1 MGSQKSNKI
10 EPHVILHLR
19 INQDDINRYLKNKI
33 QTDPSDLITDLEEPK
48 PYEPCNINTMTNTF
62 TLNDPTPANLE
73 YDQFTNFNV
82 ENKVSELENSPTNS
96 ISNNS
101 ISTNSISTNSI
112 STNSIS
118 TNSISTNSISTNSN
132 STNSNSTN
140 SNSTNSISTN
150 SVSNNSI
157 SNNSISNNSISN
169 NTNLNRKP
177 FQVSLTQ
184 HFKEYLTVSNK
195 ENIEELEHSDKNHF
209 LSIPHINLDETP
221 DYPKPKPSEDINSS
235 DTKIKIVAAMCE
247 FADANRRKEWIKST
261 SIWCRWCAHP
271 FTGPPVAIPKWYVNK
286 TFFVSGCYCSY
297 SCAAKHLFSKADVNE
312 NDKWKYYHLLHLL
325 RNKILGTPKNIRIK
339 LAPPQDTLKVFGGH
353 LSINDFRNTTKE
365 GNIHHKIYNILIPP
379 LVSIIPTIEETTYPN
394 SNSDMRLLNT
404 PGGMRAYGNM
414 KYVAPKN
421 ESYSSSTRWGQ
432 NKSYIPIDKE
442 RMKRAV
448 ENLKVSR
455 KAPLLDKKKTLLH
468 YMNLKINRNKKNEQV
483 EK

>member
-1 MGSQKSNKI
+1 MNTGSQKNNKI

-19 INQDDINRYLKNKI
+19 INQDDINRYLNNKI
-33 QTDPSDLITDLEEPK
+33 QTDPSDLNTDLEEPK
-48 PYEPCNINTMTNTF
+48 PYEPCNIDNMTNTF

-73 YDQFTNFNV
+73 DDPFTTFNV
-82 ENKVSELENSPTNS
+82 ENKVNELENSPTNS
-96 ISNNS
+96 ISKN
-101 ISTNSISTNSI
+101 ITFQ
-112 STNSIS
+112 
-118 TNSISTNSISTNSN
+118 
-132 STNSNSTN
+132 
-140 SNSTNSISTN
+140 
-150 SVSNNSI
+150 
-157 SNNSISNNSISN
+157 N
-169 NTNLNRKP
+169 NTSLNSKP
-177 FQVSLTQ
+177 FPLSLTQ
-184 HFKEYLTVSNK
+184 HFTEYPIDSNN
-195 ENIEELEHSDKNHF
+195 ENIEETEQSQQNHF

-221 DYPKPKPSEDINSS
+221 NYPKPKPSEDINSS

-247 FADANRRKEWIKST
+247 FADANRRKEWVKST
-261 SIWCRWCAHP
+261 SIWCRWCVHP
-271 FTGPPVAIPKWYVNK
+271 FSGPPVAIPKWYVNK

-325 RNKILGTPKNIRIK
+325 RKKILGTPQNIRIK
-339 LAPPQDTLKVFGGH
+339 LAPPQDTLHVFGGH

-365 GNIHHKIYNILIPP
+365 GHTHHKIYNILNPP

-394 SNSDMRLLNT
+394 INSDMRLLNT

-468 YMNLKINRNKKNEQV
+468 YMNLKINKNKKNEKV
-483 EK
+483 EKVEKT

>member
-1 MGSQKSNKI
+1 MGSQKNIKI

-19 INQDDINRYLKNKI
+19 INQDDINRYLKHKI

-48 PYEPCNINTMTNTF
+48 PYEPCNIDTMTNTF
-62 TLNDPTPANLE
+62 TLNHPTPANLK
-73 YDQFTNFNV
+73 DDHFTNFNI
-82 ENKVSELENSPTNS
+82 ENKVSDLENSPTS
-96 ISNNS
+96 
-101 ISTNSISTNSI
+101 
-112 STNSIS
+112 
-118 TNSISTNSISTNSN
+118 
-132 STNSNSTN
+132 
-140 SNSTNSISTN
+140 
-150 SVSNNSI
+150 SI
-157 SNNSISNNSISN
+157 SNNSISNNN
-169 NTNLNRKP
+169 NLNRKP
-177 FQVSLTQ
+177 FPPSLTQ
-184 HFKEYLTVSNK
+184 HFKEYSTDLNK
-195 ENIEELEHSDKNHF
+195 ENIEELEHSDQNHF

-221 DYPKPKPSEDINSS
+221 GYPKPKPSEDINSS

-247 FADANRRKEWIKST
+247 FADANRRKEWLKST
-261 SIWCRWCAHP
+261 SIWCRWCVHP
-271 FTGPPVAIPKWYVNK
+271 FAGPPVAIPKWYVNK

-339 LAPPQDTLKVFGGH
+339 LAPPQDILQVFGGH

-365 GNIHHKIYNILIPP
+365 GNIHHKIYNILNPP

-394 SNSDMRLLNT
+394 INSDMRLLNT
-404 PGGMRAYGNM
+404 PGGMRSYGNM

-421 ESYSSSTRWGQ
+421 ESYSSSTIWGQ

-455 KAPLLDKKKTLLH
+455 KAPLLEKKKTLLH
-468 YMNLKINRNKKNEQV
+468 YMNLKINKNKKNEKV
-483 EK
+483 EKE